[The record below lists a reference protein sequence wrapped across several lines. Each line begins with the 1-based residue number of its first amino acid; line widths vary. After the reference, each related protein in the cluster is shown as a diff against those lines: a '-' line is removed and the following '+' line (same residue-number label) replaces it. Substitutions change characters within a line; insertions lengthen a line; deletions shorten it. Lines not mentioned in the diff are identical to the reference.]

1 MLSADY
7 ARTMLDYT
15 VWANACLLAAAEGLT
30 PDELVAIAIPSHDSI
45 LATLAHTLGAERIW
59 RERLEGHA
67 PSAMLGV
74 ADVPTLEA
82 LRSAWAAEQA
92 SWRERLATL
101 GDADLMEPIVYKTM
115 TGISFTQPLWELLS
129 HLANHGTQHRA
140 EVAAMLTMLGRSPGD
155 LDMNKFYRE
164 RAATS

>member
-7 ARTMLDYT
+7 ARTLLDYT
-15 VWANACLLAAAEGLT
+15 IWANARLLAATEGLT
-30 PDELVAIAIPSHDSI
+30 PDELVSITIPAHDSI

-67 PSAMLGV
+67 PSAMLG
-74 ADVPTLEA
+74 AAAVPTLEA
-82 LRSAWAAEQA
+82 LRAAWAAEET

-115 TGISFTQPLWELLS
+115 TGISFTQPLWAILS

-155 LDMNKFYRE
+155 LDMIKFYRE
-164 RAATS
+164 RTASS